1 MEFEYMQML
10 AKKDAQAAG
19 RKEGLEEG
27 RKEGLEEGRK
37 EGLEEGRKEGFK
49 EARKEAQEKRIKDF
63 ASLVQDGI
71 LSISE
76 AASRSGLCEDQLL
89 EWIQQHQR

>member
-37 EGLEEGRKEGFK
+37 EGHEEGRKESHL
-49 EARKEAQEKRIKDF
+49 QIY

-71 LSISE
+71 LSLSD
-76 AASRSGLCEDQLL
+76 AVKRSGLSEAELK
-89 EWIQQHQR
+89 EAISK

>member
-37 EGLEEGRKEGFK
+37 EGLEEG
-49 EARKEAQEKRIKDF
+49 RKEAQEKRIKDF

>member
-10 AKKDAQAAG
+10 ARKDAQAAG

-27 RKEGLEEGRK
+27 RKEGQEIGLKEGRQ
-37 EGLEEGRKEGFK
+37 
-49 EARKEAQEKRIKDF
+49 EAREERIKDF

-71 LSISE
+71 LTISE
-76 AASRSGLCEDQLL
+76 AVSRSGLPEDQLL
-89 EWIQQHQR
+89 AWIRQHQC

>member
-10 AKKDAQAAG
+10 ARKDAQAAG

-27 RKEGLEEGRK
+27 LEEGRK
-37 EGLEEGRKEGFK
+37 EGRQ
-49 EARKEAQEKRIKDF
+49 EAREERIKDF

-71 LSISE
+71 LTISE
-76 AASRSGLCEDQLL
+76 AVSRSGLPEDQLL
-89 EWIQQHQR
+89 AWIRQHQC

>member
-27 RKEGLEEGRK
+27 RKKGLEEGRKEGLEEGRK
-37 EGLEEGRKEGFK
+37 EGLEEGRKESHL
-49 EARKEAQEKRIKDF
+49 QIY

-71 LSISE
+71 LSLSD
-76 AASRSGLCEDQLL
+76 AVKRSGLSEAELK
-89 EWIQQHQR
+89 EAISK